1 MHGSFTHRIT
11 CSLYPEQFFRLTD
24 AAAKMHTR
32 VAPFVREAALA
43 YVDRRTLLPSTLEEG
58 LKAVTRE
65 VRRVGTN
72 LNQIAQRANTF
83 QRVTHDDLRVAGAL
97 VVTLER
103 QMQILRHLLETLPYD
118 RQIQVAEN
126 AIVS

>member
-1 MHGSFTHRIT
+1 MHGSFTHRVT

-24 AAAKMHTR
+24 AARKMHTHL
-32 VAPFVREAALA
+32 APFVREAALA
-43 YVDRRTLLPSTLEEG
+43 YLDRKTLLPKSLEEN
-58 LKAVTRE
+58 LRAVTRE

-72 LNQIAQRANTF
+72 LNQIAERANTF

-103 QMQILRHLLETLPYD
+103 QMQILKHILENLPYD
-118 RQIQVAEN
+118 RQIHLAED

>member
-1 MHGSFTHRIT
+1 MHGSFTHRVT

-24 AAAKMHTR
+24 AATKMHTR

-43 YVDRRTLLPSTLEEG
+43 YIERRTLLPTSLEDR
-58 LKAVTRE
+58 LQAVTQE

-72 LNQIAQRANTF
+72 LNQIAERANTF
-83 QRVTHDDLRVAGAL
+83 QRVTHDDLRVAGVL

-103 QMQILRHLLETLPYD
+103 QMQILRHILENLPYD
-118 RQIQVAEN
+118 RQIHLAEN